1 MKLLNRLHSI
11 QFKLTLTFLLILLP
25 LVSVSVFANNYSQS
39 ILDEQ
44 IGDRTR
50 GALLTT
56 LEYVEQLTKNM
67 DQQTLLIGLN
77 PSIVDLWNNIDN
89 PLSKDHLYGLHSVQQ
104 QLSALTN
111 VNGAIK
117 EAFIIHGESGNGVS
131 TMTGGVRWPD
141 VKQEFWFKQTVNS
154 NGGLVVHVPT
164 AAVGGQSAYLN
175 SDMIY
180 YSRLLDVQSNSKEPN
195 VLVLAVDKASFRNII
210 QHLQTSDN
218 MNIRLYYNNGFV
230 LETNPGAL
238 HGNSNEADVMSINE
252 ASNFWSIELE
262 QPRSE
267 LFRLTHRLQ
276 QFTYLIIVIS
286 IIMAV
291 WIAWLVYVEISKP
304 LQQLLAAF
312 KQFSAGSLTTQ
323 IAHRRKDKFG
333 AVMNGFN
340 RMAEAQRLL
349 IEEDYVKELRLAKSE
364 FSLLQ
369 SQINPHFLYNTLDS
383 IYSVALKN
391 KIHEISEMV
400 INLARFFRV
409 SLGKGRETF
418 TLEETVQHLMYYIR
432 VQQIRTDH
440 FTVQI
445 SLEEATKPIQ
455 ILKLLLQPVVENAII
470 HGLERSSWGGELR
483 ISSKLADGFLQIEVE
498 DTGMGIPA
506 EKMNDLHSELGSI
519 TSHSYRISP
528 SSPTDLYF
536 GLKNVKS
543 RLKLY
548 YGEQA
553 DLAVYS
559 VENEGTRVTLRIPIR
574 KDEAR

>member
-1 MKLLNRLHSI
+1 MKLRNQLHSI

-39 ILDEQ
+39 IMDEQ

-56 LEYVEQLTKNM
+56 LEYVDQLTKNM
-67 DQQTLLIGLN
+67 DQQTLMIGLN
-77 PSIVDLWNNIDN
+77 PSIVDIWNDIDN
-89 PLSKDHLYGLHSVQQ
+89 PLSPDHLYGLHSVQQ
-104 QLSALTN
+104 QLSAITN

-131 TMTGGVRWPD
+131 TMTGGVRWPE

-154 NGGLVVHVPT
+154 NGGLVVHIPT
-164 AAVGGQSAYLN
+164 NTGIGQSKYLN
-175 SDMIY
+175 SDIIY
-180 YSRLLDVQSNSKEPN
+180 YSRLLDVQSSIKEPN
-195 VLVLAVDKASFRNII
+195 VLVLAVDKASFRKII

-218 MNIRLYYNNGFV
+218 MNIQLFYNNSFV
-230 LETNPGAL
+230 LETNPASVRGT
-238 HGNSNEADVMSINE
+238 GNEDEMMSISE
-252 ASNFWSIELE
+252 ASNYWSIQLE

-276 QFTYLIIVIS
+276 QFTYLIIVVS

-291 WIAWLVYVEISKP
+291 WLAWLVHVEISKP
-304 LQQLLAAF
+304 LQKLLAAF
-312 KQFSAGSLTTQ
+312 KQFSGGNFTTH
-323 IAHRRKDKFG
+323 IVHHRKDKFG

-340 RMAEAQRLL
+340 RMADAQRML
-349 IEEDYVKELRLAKSE
+349 IEEDYEKELRLAKSE

-383 IYSVALKN
+383 IYSVAIKN
-391 KIHEISEMV
+391 KIQEISEMV

-440 FTVQI
+440 FTIQI
-445 SLEEATKPIQ
+445 TIEEEAKPVQ

-470 HGLERSSWGGELR
+470 HGLERSSQGGELR
-483 ISSKLADGFLQIEVE
+483 INANLTGGFLQIEVA
-498 DTGMGIPA
+498 DTGIGITR
-506 EKMNDLHSELGSI
+506 EKMNHLRNELAMI

-528 SSPTDLYF
+528 SSPTDIYF

-548 YGEQA
+548 YGEEA
-553 DLAVYS
+553 DLTVVS
-559 VENEGTRVTLRIPIR
+559 VENEGTQVTLRIPLR
-574 KDEAR
+574 KGEEG